1 MDCREVQRLIIPFI
15 KNELSIDQAK
25 ALFQHIDHCQDCT
38 EEIELYYIM
47 LVGLKELDEGNEQSL
62 SFHEQFE
69 EHLRQLRLQIS
80 KQQLKKTPKIIL
92 LLALVAVLLV
102 IVTSEQEQNAKKQID
117 EKQRASFFT
126 CFHEFFMNDVFQGE
140 NETEIKAYKHTKEYE
155 NNEYENTEQIP

>member
-15 KNELSIDQAK
+15 NNELSIDQAK
-25 ALFQHIDHCQDCT
+25 TLFQHIDHCPDCT

-47 LVGLKELDEGNEQSL
+47 LVGLKELDEGSEQSL

-92 LLALVAVLLV
+92 VLALAAVLLV
-102 IVTSEQEQNAKKQID
+102 FITSEQEQKVKKQMD
-117 EKQRASFFT
+117 EKQMASIVT
-126 CFHEFFMNDVFQGE
+126 CFQEFFMNDVFQE
-140 NETEIKAYKHTKEYE
+140 DNKSDINAHKNTNRYE
-155 NNEYENTEQIP
+155 NNEYESTEQLP